1 MAPEVILGRDD
12 VDRRADVYAI
22 GCVAFYLLTGARVF
36 TEATRCRCSSI
47 TCTPSRCRH
56 RAGPRSRSRRRSIAL
71 SSIVSARIPPIVPS
85 DAGEL
90 LQRIRG
96 ANLASGWSD
105 RARAGLVAGTV
116 AGAGRAARHHHQ
128 HD

>member
-36 TEATRCRCSSI
+36 TEGSQMQVLIDHVHTEPMPPSSR
-47 TCTPSRCRH
+47 TAQP
-56 RAGPRSRSRRRSIAL
+56 IAKEIDRL
-71 SSIVSARIPPIVPS
+71 VLDCLRKNPADRPG
-85 DAGEL
+85 DAGAL

-96 ANLASGWSD
+96 ANLASGWSNAHAQVWWQ
-105 RARAGLVAGTV
+105 ARLPELSGPLGI
-116 AGAGRAARHHHQ
+116 H
-128 HD
+128 